1 MTTNTTQKAAGAIN
15 SNGQH
20 TDTNG
25 VNFLTD
31 RAMNQGHD
39 GIMAPTAPTPPYND
53 IGNDPNLA
61 TPDNSRNC
69 EPTTNAANAEQT
81 SPLEPPQLP
90 LTFTVITGITPDRL
104 TKIIGL
110 DSNGDMRK
118 VTSAML
124 SHGQAQRVVVA
135 DLHGLK
141 SHLDTLTSAQAVT
154 WGITKNDTVAVC
166 TRGDTEAQQTGAIA
180 RTRDN
185 FTFRPAPGLMML
197 DHDGLPEGELSPLQF
212 RERLIAAAPV
222 LADAPM
228 LWRPS
233 ASAGCVA
240 PDGRILS
247 DLTRHRLYIPVVD
260 ATLIPEAGKALEA
273 LLWAMPGAGWCDIGT
288 AGQRLTRC
296 LVDVS
301 VWQPERLDFAG
312 PPLLVNDV
320 TRAGVDGVIYGDAK
334 AQFNLRNMIDSATPS
349 IQKQAQA
356 GLKAA
361 RAAVAEKCDT
371 ARRLWVA
378 DKAPALAQRRGIKLA
393 QATNVLERAAVHQVL
408 MGDFELTCSDGQVV
422 NVAQLLDNPNR
433 WHNTRFA
440 DPLDPDTDLRVAVAR
455 LLNGTRPDLFSH
467 RHGGMR
473 YELRRQSA
481 RVQIGRGMRMDS
493 TDAVLQVL
501 RDRSELF
508 DFGTNAIAFVADGK
522 ATPVSR
528 DWLVD
533 HAGRVAE
540 FYSVKTN
547 RDDDGNVTSTREIS
561 EDAPTAIA
569 NAILA
574 KHGSR
579 NFRKLTAVTTAPTL
593 RPDGS
598 VFDEPGHDLAT
609 GLMYVTTES
618 YPLQIP
624 TAPNADQALDALAK
638 LWHPIRLFPFAD
650 EVAIGVTL
658 AAMLAA
664 CLRPALPTC
673 PAFGFDAPSAGT
685 GKTLLAKCIGALA
698 TGGDV
703 AVLPP
708 TNEEDEC
715 RKRLFAALRG
725 GSKVL
730 LWDNVRD
737 PLGNSV
743 IDSFL
748 TSSLFADRVLGVS
761 ENVELPNRCLFL
773 VSGNNLV
780 LTGDTHRRILLARLD
795 AQIESPFKRE
805 FAFDPLAE
813 VCTNRQSLV
822 VAAMTIV
829 RAYITAGR
837 PKVAK
842 GRIASFELWD
852 DLVRQPLCW
861 LRERMMESDRDLTD
875 LPVFVDPAESI
886 ERAASVNP
894 ETAKLAALL
903 NAWIDAF
910 GTAPTSPA
918 QAITKATE
926 VYGAQSVLFDALDDI
941 AGQNS
946 KLNVRTLGRW
956 LERHAGQ
963 LCTGLRLVLAN
974 KTNGLKRWTVERTV
988 ERAAMDKISTSVAR
1002 VAPSCEIQAV
1012 DDTAGA
1018 SLLDDVERSGMRD
1031 RPDEQSCMNVI

>member
-1 MTTNTTQKAAGAIN
+1 MT
-15 SNGQH
+15 
-20 TDTNG
+20 D
-25 VNFLTD
+25 
-31 RAMNQGHD
+31 
-39 GIMAPTAPTPPYND
+39 PTEN
-53 IGNDPNLA
+53 IA
-61 TPDNSRNC
+61 TLDNSRNC
-69 EPTTNAANAEQT
+69 ATPNAGDAAQTT
-81 SPLEPPQLP
+81 PPEPPKLP
-90 LTFTVITGITPDRL
+90 LAFTVITGAQPARL

-110 DSNGDMRK
+110 NANGGGMRK
-118 VTSAML
+118 ETSAML
-124 SHGQAQRVVVA
+124 SKGQAQRVVVA
-135 DLHGLK
+135 DLNGLK
-141 SHLDTLTSAQAVT
+141 SHLDALTSAQAVT
-154 WGITKNDTVAVC
+154 WGVTKDDAVAVC
-166 TRGDTEAQQTGAIA
+166 TQADTEAQEAGAIA

-185 FTFRPAPGLMML
+185 FKFRAAPGVMML

-212 RERLIAAAPV
+212 RDRLIAAAPA
-222 LADAPM
+222 LANAPM

-233 ASAGCVA
+233 ASAGCVS
-240 PDGRILS
+240 PDGGILS
-247 DLTRHRLYIPVVD
+247 DLSRHRLYIPVAD

-273 LLWAMPGAGWCDIGT
+273 LLWATPGAGWCDIGV
-288 AGQRLTRC
+288 AGQRLPRC

-312 PPLLVNDV
+312 PSVLVDGV
-320 TRAGVDGVIYGDAK
+320 TRAGVDGVIYGDAT
-334 AQFNLRNMIDSATPS
+334 AQFNLRLLIDSATPS
-349 IQKQAQA
+349 IKKQAQA

-361 RAAVAEKCDT
+361 RAAVVEKCDT
-371 ARRLWVA
+371 ARRHWVA
-378 DKAPALAQRRGIKLA
+378 DKAPALAQSRGIKLA
-393 QATNVLERAAVHQVL
+393 QATNVLERAAKHQVL
-408 MGDFELTCSDGQVV
+408 MGDFELTCADGQVV
-422 NVAQLLDNPNR
+422 NVAQLLDNPHR
-433 WHNTRFA
+433 WHNARFA
-440 DPLDPDTDLRVAVAR
+440 DPLDPDADKRVAVAR

-481 RVQIGRGMRMDS
+481 RVQLGRGMRVDS

-540 FYSVKTN
+540 FYSVKTE
-547 RDDDGNVTSTREIS
+547 RDDDGNVTSTREIP
-561 EDAPTAIA
+561 EDAPTYIA
-569 NAILA
+569 NAIIA

-598 VFDEPGHDLAT
+598 VLDEPGHDPAT
-609 GLMYVTTES
+609 GLMYVTTEA
-618 YPLQIP
+618 YPLAVPSAP
-624 TAPNADQALDALAK
+624 TVEQALDALAK

-650 EVAIGVTL
+650 EVAVGVTL

-673 PAFGFDAPSAGT
+673 PATGLDAPAAGT

-708 TNEEDEC
+708 TNDEDEC

-730 LWDNVRD
+730 LWDNVRE

-761 ENVELPNRCLFL
+761 ENVELPNRALFL

-795 AQIESPFKRE
+795 AQIETPFKRE
-805 FAFDPLAE
+805 FEFDPLTE
-813 VCTNRQSLV
+813 VCNNRQALV
-822 VAAMTIV
+822 VAALTIV

-837 PKVAK
+837 PKVAT

-861 LRERMMESDRDLTD
+861 LRERVMESERHLTD
-875 LPVFVDPAESI
+875 LPLFVDPADSI
-886 ERAASVNP
+886 DRAASENP
-894 ETAKLAALL
+894 ETSKLAALL
-903 NAWIDAF
+903 NAWIATF
-910 GTAPTSPA
+910 GTTPTSPA
-918 QAITKATE
+918 QAITKAAETF
-926 VYGAQSVLFDALDDI
+926 GACSVLFDALDEI

-946 KLNVRTLGRW
+946 KLNVRILGRW

-974 KTNGLKRWTVERTV
+974 KTNGLKRWTVVRSV
-988 ERAAMDKISTSVAR
+988 ERAATEKAISIVAT
-1002 VAPSCEIQAV
+1002 VAPSCEIQDV
-1012 DDTAGA
+1012 DTTAAA
-1018 SLLDDVERSGMRD
+1018 SQLDDVE
-1031 RPDEQSCMNVI
+1031 IF

>member
-1 MTTNTTQKAAGAIN
+1 MN
-15 SNGQH
+15 
-20 TDTNG
+20 DTNE
-25 VNFLTD
+25 V
-31 RAMNQGHD
+31 AQ
-39 GIMAPTAPTPPYND
+39 
-53 IGNDPNLA
+53 NDPPDVAPNLT

-69 EPTTNAANAEQT
+69 E
-81 SPLEPPQLP
+81 EPSTLP
-90 LTFTVITGITPDRL
+90 LAFTVITSTQPTRL
-104 TKIIGL
+104 TKVIGVNA
-110 DSNGDMRK
+110 SGGMRK
-118 VTSAML
+118 ETSAML
-124 SHGQAQRVVVA
+124 SRGQAQRVVVA
-135 DLHGLK
+135 DLRGLQ

-154 WGITKNDTVAVC
+154 WGVTKDGAVGVC
-166 TRGDTEAQQTGAIA
+166 TQGDTQAQQTGAIA
-180 RTRDN
+180 RTREN
-185 FTFRPAPGLMML
+185 FKFLTAPGVMML
-197 DHDGLPEGELSPLQF
+197 DHDGLPDGELSAQQF
-212 RERLIAAAPV
+212 RDRLIAAAPA
-222 LADAPM
+222 LAHAPM

-233 ASAGCVA
+233 ASAGCVS
-240 PDGRILS
+240 PDGSTLS
-247 DLTRHRLYIPVVD
+247 GLTRHRLYIPVEN
-260 ATLIPEAGKALEA
+260 ALLIPEAGKALEA
-273 LLWAMPGAGWCDIGT
+273 LLWATPGGGWCDVGV
-288 AGQRLTRC
+288 AGQRLPRC

-312 PPLLVNDV
+312 PSVLVDGV
-320 TRAGVDGVIYGDAK
+320 TRAGVDGVIYGDAT
-334 AQFNLRNMIDSATPS
+334 AQFDLHLLIDSATPA
-349 IQKQAQA
+349 IKKQAQA

-361 RAAVAEKCDT
+361 RAAVAEKCET

-393 QATNVLERAAVHQVL
+393 QATNVLERAAAHQVL
-408 MGDFELTCSDGQVV
+408 MGDFELTCTDGQVV
-422 NVAQLLDNPNR
+422 HVAQLLDNPHR
-433 WHNTRFA
+433 WHTARFA
-440 DPLDPDTDLRVAVAR
+440 DPLDPDNDKRVAVAR

-481 RVQIGRGMRMDS
+481 RVQLGRGMRVDS
-493 TDAVLQVL
+493 TDAVLHVL
-501 RDRSELF
+501 RERSELF
-508 DFGTNAIAFVADGK
+508 DFGTNAIAYVADGK

-540 FYSVKTN
+540 FYSVKTE
-547 RDDDGNVTSTREIS
+547 RDDEGNVTSTREIA
-561 EDAPTAIA
+561 EDAPTYIA
-569 NAILA
+569 NAIIA

-598 VFDEPGHDLAT
+598 VLDEPGHDPAT
-609 GLMYVTTES
+609 GLMYVTTEA
-618 YPLQIP
+618 YPLAVPSAP
-624 TAPNADQALDALAK
+624 TADQALDALAK
-638 LWHPIRLFPFAD
+638 LWHPVRLFPFAD
-650 EVAIGVTL
+650 DVARGVTL

-673 PAFGFDAPSAGT
+673 PATGFDAPAAGT

-730 LWDNVRD
+730 LWDNVRE

-761 ENVELPNRCLFL
+761 ENVELPNRSLFL

-795 AQIESPFKRE
+795 AQIETPFKRE
-805 FAFDPLAE
+805 FEFDPLTE
-813 VCTNRQSLV
+813 VCNNRQALV
-822 VAAMTIV
+822 VAALTIV
-829 RAYITAGR
+829 RAYIAAGR
-837 PKVAK
+837 PKAAK

-861 LRERMMESDRDLTD
+861 LKERLAESNRDLAE
-875 LPVFVDPAESI
+875 LPMFVDPAESI
-886 ERAASVNP
+886 DRAASENP
-894 ETAKLAALL
+894 ETSKLAALL
-903 NAWIDAF
+903 NAWITTF
-910 GTAPTSPA
+910 GTTPTSPA
-918 QAITKATE
+918 QAITKAAE
-926 VYGAQSVLFDALDDI
+926 HFGAQSILFDALDEI
-941 AGQNS
+941 AGQNG
-946 KLNVRTLGRW
+946 KLNVRILGRW

-974 KTNGLKRWTVERTV
+974 KTNGLKRWTVVRTV
-988 ERAAMDKISTSVAR
+988 ERAATDKASLTVAR
-1002 VAPSCEIQAV
+1002 VAPSCEIQDV
-1012 DDTAGA
+1012 DERASVGMDADADGNAGIGVGL
-1018 SLLDDVERSGMRD
+1018 SQLDDVE
-1031 RPDEQSCMNVI
+1031 IF

>member
-1 MTTNTTQKAAGAIN
+1 M
-15 SNGQH
+15 
-20 TDTNG
+20 
-25 VNFLTD
+25 
-31 RAMNQGHD
+31 
-39 GIMAPTAPTPPYND
+39 
-53 IGNDPNLA
+53 
-61 TPDNSRNC
+61 
-69 EPTTNAANAEQT
+69 PTTPA
-81 SPLEPPQLP
+81 EPPKLP
-90 LTFTVITGITPDRL
+90 LAFTVLTGIQPARL

-110 DSNGDMRK
+110 NATGGMRK
-118 VTSAML
+118 ETSAML
-124 SHGQAQRVVVA
+124 SRGQAQRVVVS
-135 DLHGLK
+135 DLYGLK
-141 SHLDTLTSAQAVT
+141 HHLDALTSAQAVT
-154 WGITKNDTVAVC
+154 WGVTKDDAVVVC
-166 TRGDTEAQQTGAIA
+166 TQGDTEAQQAGAIA

-185 FTFRPAPGLMML
+185 FKFQTAPGVMML
-197 DHDGLPEGELSPLQF
+197 DHDGLPDGELSPLQF
-212 RERLIAAAPV
+212 RDRLIAAAPA

-233 ASAGCVA
+233 ASAGCVD
-240 PDGRILS
+240 PHGGILS
-247 DLTRHRLYIPVVD
+247 GLTRHRLYIPVVD
-260 ATLIPEAGKALEA
+260 ASLIPEAGKALEA
-273 LLWAMPGAGWCDIGT
+273 LLWATPGAGWCDVGV
-288 AGQRLTRC
+288 AGQRLPRC

-312 PPLLVNDV
+312 PSILVDGV
-320 TRAGVDGVIYGDAK
+320 TRAGVEGVIFGDAK
-334 AQFNLRNMIDSATPS
+334 AQFNLRLLIDSATPS
-349 IQKQAQA
+349 IKKQAQA

-361 RAAVAEKCDT
+361 RAAVAEKCDA
-371 ARRLWVA
+371 ARRNWVA

-393 QATNVLERAAVHQVL
+393 QATNVLERATVNQVL
-408 MGDFELTCSDGQVV
+408 MGDFELTCDDGQVV
-422 NVAQLLDNPNR
+422 NVAQLLDNPHR

-440 DPLDPDTDLRVAVAR
+440 DPLDPDTDRRVAVAR

-481 RVQIGRGMRMDS
+481 RVQLGRGMRVDA
-493 TDAVLQVL
+493 TDALLHVL

-540 FYSVKTN
+540 FYSVKTE
-547 RDDDGNVTSTREIS
+547 RDDDGNVTSTREVP
-561 EDAPTAIA
+561 EDAPTYIA
-569 NAILA
+569 NAIIA
-574 KHGSR
+574 KHGGR

-598 VFDEPGHDLAT
+598 ALDEPGHDPAT
-609 GLMYVTTES
+609 GLMYVTAEA
-618 YPLQIP
+618 YPLAVPSAP
-624 TAPNADQALDALAK
+624 TADQALDALAK
-638 LWHPIRLFPFAD
+638 LWHPVRLFPFAD
-650 EVAIGVTL
+650 DVAVGVTL

-673 PAFGFDAPSAGT
+673 PATGFDAPAAGT

-730 LWDNVRD
+730 LWDNVRE

-761 ENVELPNRCLFL
+761 ENVELPNRALFL

-795 AQIESPFKRE
+795 AQIETPFKRE
-805 FAFDPLAE
+805 FDFDPLTE
-813 VCTNRQSLV
+813 VCNNRQALV
-822 VAAMTIV
+822 VAALTIV
-829 RAYITAGR
+829 RAYIAAGR

-861 LRERMMESDRDLTD
+861 LRERMLASGRDLTA
-875 LPVFVDPAESI
+875 LPTFVDPADSI
-886 ERAASVNP
+886 DRAASENP
-894 ETAKLAALL
+894 ETSKLAALL
-903 NAWIDAF
+903 NAWTTTF
-910 GTAPTSPA
+910 GTTPTSPA
-918 QAITKATE
+918 QAISKAMEQFGT
-926 VYGAQSVLFDALDDI
+926 QSVLFDALDEI
-941 AGQNS
+941 AGQNG
-946 KLNVRTLGRW
+946 KLNVRILGRW
-956 LERHAGQ
+956 LERHSGQ
-963 LCTGLRLVLAN
+963 LCTGLRLVLGN
-974 KTNGLKRWTVERTV
+974 KTNGLKRWTVVRTL
-988 ERAAMDKISTSVAR
+988 ERAATDKAIPAVAR
-1002 VAPSCEIQAV
+1002 VAPSCEIQV
-1012 DDTAGA
+1012 VEDTANA
-1018 SLLDDVERSGMRD
+1018 SRLDDVE
-1031 RPDEQSCMNVI
+1031 IF

>member
-1 MTTNTTQKAAGAIN
+1 MTTK
-15 SNGQH
+15 
-20 TDTNG
+20 
-25 VNFLTD
+25 
-31 RAMNQGHD
+31 
-39 GIMAPTAPTPPYND
+39 
-53 IGNDPNLA
+53 NLA
-61 TPDNSRNC
+61 TPDNSRNGA
-69 EPTTNAANAEQT
+69 EPNEAHAAQTT
-81 SPLEPPQLP
+81 PLEPTKLP
-90 LTFTVITGITPDRL
+90 LAFTVITGIQPVRL

-110 DSNGDMRK
+110 NAKGGIRK
-118 VTSAML
+118 ETSAML
-124 SHGQAQRVVVA
+124 SRGQAQRVVVA
-135 DLHGLK
+135 DLNGLK
-141 SHLDTLTSAQAVT
+141 SHLDTLISAQAVT
-154 WGITKNDTVAVC
+154 WGVTKEDTAAVC
-166 TRGDTEAQQTGAIA
+166 TQTDTEAQEVGAIA
-180 RTRDN
+180 RTREN
-185 FTFRPAPGLMML
+185 FKFRAAPGVMML
-197 DHDGLPEGELSPLQF
+197 DHDGLPDGELSPLQF
-212 RERLIAAAPV
+212 RDRLISAAPA

-233 ASAGCVA
+233 ASAGRVS
-240 PDGRILS
+240 PDGGILS
-247 DLTRHRLYIPVVD
+247 GLTRHRLYIPVAD

-273 LLWAMPGAGWCDIGT
+273 LLWATPGAGWCEIGI
-288 AGQRLTRC
+288 AGQRLPRC

-312 PPLLVNDV
+312 PSVLVDGV
-320 TRAGVDGVIYGDAK
+320 TRAGVEGVIYGDAT
-334 AQFNLRNMIDSATPS
+334 AQFNLRLLIDCATPS
-349 IQKQAQA
+349 IKKQAQA

-361 RAAVAEKCDT
+361 RAAVSEKCDT
-371 ARRLWVA
+371 ARRNWVA
-378 DKAPALAQRRGIKLA
+378 EKAPALAQSRGIKLA
-393 QATNVLERAAVHQVL
+393 QATNVLERAVVHQVL
-408 MGDFELTCSDGQVV
+408 MGDFELICADGRVV
-422 NVAQLLDNPNR
+422 NVAQLLDNPHR
-433 WHNTRFA
+433 WHNSRFA

-467 RHGGMR
+467 RHGGIR

-481 RVQIGRGMRMDS
+481 RVQLGRGMRVDS
-493 TDAVLQVL
+493 TDALLQVL

-508 DFGTNAIAFVADGK
+508 DFGSNAIAFVADGK

-540 FYSVKTN
+540 FYSLKTE
-547 RDDDGNVTSTREIS
+547 RDEEGNVTSTREIA
-561 EDAPTAIA
+561 EDAPTYIA
-569 NAILA
+569 NAIIA

-598 VFDEPGHDLAT
+598 VLDEPGHDPAT
-609 GLMYVTTES
+609 GLMYVTTEA
-618 YPLQIP
+618 YPLSVPSAP
-624 TAPNADQALDALAK
+624 TVEQAVDALEK

-650 EVAIGVTL
+650 DVAMGVTL
-658 AAMLAA
+658 AAMLSA
-664 CLRPALPTC
+664 CLRPALLTC
-673 PAFGFDAPSAGT
+673 PAFGFDAPAAGT

-748 TSSLFADRVLGVS
+748 TSALFADRVLGFS
-761 ENVELPNRCLFL
+761 ENVELPNRSLFL

-795 AQIESPFKRE
+795 AQIETPFKRE
-805 FAFDPLAE
+805 FGFDPLAE
-813 VCTNRQSLV
+813 VCNNRQALV
-822 VAAMTIV
+822 VAALTIV
-829 RAYITAGR
+829 RAYIAAGR

-861 LRERMMESDRDLTD
+861 LRERLLESGRDLSD
-875 LPVFVDPAESI
+875 LPLFVDPAESI
-886 ERAASVNP
+886 DRAASENP
-894 ETAKLAALL
+894 ETSKLAALL
-903 NAWIDAF
+903 NAWIAAF
-910 GTAPTSPA
+910 GTTPTSPA

-926 VYGAQSVLFDALDDI
+926 HFGAQSVLFDALDEI
-941 AGQNS
+941 AGQNR
-946 KLNVRTLGRW
+946 KLNVRILGRW

-963 LCTGLRLVLAN
+963 LCTGLRLLLAN
-974 KTNGLKRWTVERTV
+974 KTNGLKRWTVVRTV
-988 ERAAMDKISTSVAR
+988 ERAATDRASSLVAR
-1002 VAPSCEIQAV
+1002 VAASCEIQDV
-1012 DDTAGA
+1012 DGSAGA
-1018 SLLDDVERSGMRD
+1018 SLLEDVE
-1031 RPDEQSCMNVI
+1031 IF

>member
-1 MTTNTTQKAAGAIN
+1 MK
-15 SNGQH
+15 S
-20 TDTNG
+20 
-25 VNFLTD
+25 
-31 RAMNQGHD
+31 
-39 GIMAPTAPTPPYND
+39 P
-53 IGNDPNLA
+53 PNLA
-61 TPDNSRNC
+61 TSDNSRNC
-69 EPTTNAANAEQT
+69 EEPNEVEAEQ
-81 SPLEPPQLP
+81 SVPPPPPKLP
-90 LTFTVITGITPDRL
+90 LVFTVITGIKPARL

-110 DSNGDMRK
+110 NTHGGMRK
-118 VTSAML
+118 ETSAML
-124 SHGQAQRVVVA
+124 SRGQAQRVLVA
-135 DLHGLK
+135 DLGGLK
-141 SHLDTLTSAQAVT
+141 SHLDTLTSAQAIT
-154 WGITKNDTVAVC
+154 WGVTKDETVAVC
-166 TRGDTEAQQTGAIA
+166 TQGDTEAQQAGAIA
-180 RTRDN
+180 RTREN
-185 FTFRPAPGLMML
+185 VKFRAAPGVMML
-197 DHDGLPEGELSPLQF
+197 DHDGLPDGELSPVQF
-212 RERLIAAAPV
+212 RDRLIAAAPA

-233 ASAGCVA
+233 ASAGCVS
-240 PDGRILS
+240 PDGSILS
-247 DLTRHRLYIPVVD
+247 GLTRHRLYIPVVD

-273 LLWAMPGAGWCDIGT
+273 LLWATPGAGWCDIGV
-288 AGQRLTRC
+288 AGQRLPRC

-312 PPLLVNDV
+312 PSVLVDGV
-320 TRAGVDGVIYGDAK
+320 TRAGVEGVIYGDAT
-334 AQFNLRNMIDSATPS
+334 AQFSLRLLIDSATPS
-349 IQKQAQA
+349 IKKQAQA
-356 GLKAA
+356 GLKAE

-371 ARRLWVA
+371 ARRNWVT
-378 DKAPALAQRRGIKLA
+378 DKAPVLAQRRGIKLA
-393 QATNVLERAAVHQVL
+393 QATNVLERAAVHHVL
-408 MGDFELTCSDGQVV
+408 MGDFELTCADGQVV
-422 NVAQLLDNPNR
+422 SVAQLLDNPHR

-440 DPLDPDTDLRVAVAR
+440 DPLDPDADKRVAVAR

-481 RVQIGRGMRMDS
+481 RVQLGKGMRVDS

-540 FYSVKTN
+540 FYSVRTE
-547 RDDDGNVTSTREIS
+547 RDEDGNVTSTREIP
-561 EDAPTAIA
+561 EDAPTYIA
-569 NAILA
+569 NAIIA

-598 VFDEPGHDLAT
+598 ALDEPGHDAAT
-609 GLMYVTTES
+609 GLMYVTTEA
-618 YPLQIP
+618 YPLAVPSAP
-624 TAPNADQALDALAK
+624 TVEQALDALAK

-650 EVAIGVTL
+650 EVAVGVTL

-673 PAFGFDAPSAGT
+673 PATGFDAPAAGT

-730 LWDNVRD
+730 LWDNVRE

-761 ENVELPNRCLFL
+761 ENVELPNRSLFL

-795 AQIESPFKRE
+795 AQIETPFKRE
-805 FAFDPLAE
+805 FEFDPLTE
-813 VCTNRQSLV
+813 VCNNRQALV
-822 VAAMTIV
+822 VAALTIV
-829 RAYITAGR
+829 RAYIAAGR
-837 PKVAK
+837 PKVAT

-861 LRERMMESDRDLTD
+861 LRERMMESGRDRKD
-875 LPVFVDPAESI
+875 LPMLVDPADSI
-886 ERAASVNP
+886 ERAASENP
-894 ETAKLAALL
+894 ETSKLAALL
-903 NAWIDAF
+903 NAWIATF
-910 GTAPTSPA
+910 GTTPTPPA
-918 QAITKATE
+918 QAITKATS
-926 VYGAQSVLFDALDDI
+926 VFGAQSALLDALDEI
-941 AGQNS
+941 AGQNG
-946 KLNVRTLGRW
+946 KLNVRILGRW

-963 LCTGLRLVLAN
+963 RCNGLRLVLAN
-974 KTNGLKRWTVERTV
+974 KTNGLKRWTVVRTV
-988 ERAAMDKISTSVAR
+988 ERAATDKAAPIVAR
-1002 VAPSCEIQAV
+1002 VAPSCEIQDAYNT
-1012 DDTAGA
+1012 TAA
-1018 SLLDDVERSGMRD
+1018 SQLDDVE
-1031 RPDEQSCMNVI
+1031 IF

>member
-1 MTTNTTQKAAGAIN
+1 MN
-15 SNGQH
+15 
-20 TDTNG
+20 DTNE
-25 VNFLTD
+25 VAQND
-31 RAMNQGHD
+31 
-39 GIMAPTAPTPPYND
+39 PPD
-53 IGNDPNLA
+53 VAPNLA

-69 EPTTNAANAEQT
+69 AEPST
-81 SPLEPPQLP
+81 LP
-90 LTFTVITGITPDRL
+90 LAFTVITSTQPTRL
-104 TKIIGL
+104 TKIIGINA
-110 DSNGDMRK
+110 SGGMRK
-118 VTSAML
+118 ETSAML
-124 SHGQAQRVVVA
+124 SRGQAQRVVVS
-135 DLHGLK
+135 DLHSLQ
-141 SHLDTLTSAQAVT
+141 SYLDTLTSAQAVT
-154 WGITKNDTVAVC
+154 WGVTKDDTVGIC
-166 TRGDTEAQQTGAIA
+166 TQGDAEAQQAGAIA
-180 RTRDN
+180 RTREN
-185 FTFRPAPGLMML
+185 FRFRAAPGVMML
-197 DHDGLPEGELSPLQF
+197 DHDGLPDGELSSLQF
-212 RERLIAAAPV
+212 RDRLIAAAPA

-233 ASAGCVA
+233 ASAGCVS
-240 PDGRILS
+240 PDGSILS
-247 DLTRHRLYIPVVD
+247 GLARHRLYIPVVD

-273 LLWAMPGAGWCDIGT
+273 LLWATPGAGWCDIGV
-288 AGQRLTRC
+288 AGQRLPRC
-296 LVDVS
+296 LIDVS

-312 PPLLVNDV
+312 PSVLVDGV
-320 TRAGVDGVIYGDAK
+320 TRAGVDGVIYGDATV
-334 AQFNLRNMIDSATPS
+334 QFDLHLLIDSATPS
-349 IQKQAQA
+349 IKKQAHA

-361 RAAVAEKCDT
+361 RAAVAERCET

-408 MGDFELTCSDGQVV
+408 MGDFELTCADGQIV
-422 NVAQLLDNPNR
+422 NVAQLLDNPHR

-440 DPLDPDTDLRVAVAR
+440 DPLDPDVDKRVAVAR

-481 RVQIGRGMRMDS
+481 RVQLGRGMRVDS

-540 FYSVKTN
+540 FYSVKTE
-547 RDDDGNVTSTREIS
+547 RDNDGNVTSTREIP
-561 EDAPTAIA
+561 EDAPAYIA
-569 NAILA
+569 NAIIA

-579 NFRKLTAVTTAPTL
+579 NFRKLTAVTTASTL

-598 VFDEPGHDLAT
+598 ALDEPGHDPAT
-609 GLMYVTTES
+609 GLMYVTTEA
-618 YPLQIP
+618 YPLAVPLGP
-624 TAPNADQALDALAK
+624 TADQALDALAT
-638 LWHPIRLFPFAD
+638 LWHPVRLFPFAD
-650 EVAIGVTL
+650 EVAVGVTL

-673 PAFGFDAPSAGT
+673 PATGFDAPAAGT

-730 LWDNVRD
+730 LWDNVRE

-743 IDSFL
+743 IDSF
-748 TSSLFADRVLGVS
+748 LFADRVLGVS
-761 ENVELPNRCLFL
+761 ENVELPNRALFL

-795 AQIESPFKRE
+795 VQIETPFKRE
-805 FAFDPLAE
+805 FEFDPLTE
-813 VCTNRQSLV
+813 VCNNRQALV
-822 VAAMTIV
+822 VAALTIV
-829 RAYITAGR
+829 RAYIAAGR
-837 PKVAK
+837 PKAAK

-861 LRERMMESDRDLTD
+861 LRERLAESNRDLTK
-875 LPVFVDPAESI
+875 LPMFVDPAESI
-886 ERAASVNP
+886 DRAASENP
-894 ETAKLAALL
+894 ETSKLAALL
-903 NAWIDAF
+903 NAWIATF
-910 GTAPTSPA
+910 GTTPTSPA
-918 QAITKATE
+918 QAITKAAE
-926 VYGAQSVLFDALDDI
+926 HFGAQSILFDALDEI
-941 AGQNS
+941 AG
-946 KLNVRTLGRW
+946 
-956 LERHAGQ
+956 
-963 LCTGLRLVLAN
+963 
-974 KTNGLKRWTVERTV
+974 
-988 ERAAMDKISTSVAR
+988 
-1002 VAPSCEIQAV
+1002 
-1012 DDTAGA
+1012 
-1018 SLLDDVERSGMRD
+1018 
-1031 RPDEQSCMNVI
+1031 

>member
-1 MTTNTTQKAAGAIN
+1 MNDLTNPFQI
-15 SNGQH
+15 
-20 TDTNG
+20 DT
-25 VNFLTD
+25 
-31 RAMNQGHD
+31 
-39 GIMAPTAPTPPYND
+39 
-53 IGNDPNLA
+53 PNLA
-61 TPDNSRNC
+61 TPDNSHNC
-69 EPTTNAANAEQT
+69 EESNAGESQPTMPPEAPKP
-81 SPLEPPQLP
+81 PLA
-90 LTFTVITGITPDRL
+90 FTVITGIQPARL

-110 DSNGDMRK
+110 NAKGGMRK
-118 VTSAML
+118 ETSAML
-124 SHGQAQRVVVA
+124 SRGQAQRVVVA

-141 SHLDTLTSAQAVT
+141 SHLETLTSAQAVT
-154 WGITKNDTVAVC
+154 WGMTKDDTVAVC
-166 TRGDTEAQQTGAIA
+166 TQADTEAQQAGGIA
-180 RTRDN
+180 RTREN
-185 FTFRPAPGLMML
+185 FKFRAEPGIMML
-197 DHDGLPEGELSPLQF
+197 DHDGVPEGALLPLQF
-212 RERLIAAAPV
+212 RDRLIAAAPA

-240 PDGRILS
+240 PDGEILS
-247 DLTRHRLYIPVVD
+247 GLTRHRLYIPVVD

-273 LLWAMPGAGWCDIGT
+273 LLWATPGAGWCDIGV
-288 AGQRLTRC
+288 AGQRLPRC

-312 PPLLVNDV
+312 PSVLTDGV
-320 TRAGVDGVIYGDAK
+320 TRAGVEGVIYGDAT
-334 AQFNLRNMIDSATPS
+334 AQFNLRILVDSATPL
-349 IQKQAQA
+349 IKKQAQA

-361 RAAVAEKCDT
+361 RAAVAEKCDA
-371 ARRLWVA
+371 ARRNWVA

-408 MGDFELTCSDGQVV
+408 MGDFELTCADGQVV
-422 NVAQLLDNPNR
+422 HVAQLLDNPHR

-440 DPLDPDTDLRVAVAR
+440 DPLDPDSDRRVAVAR

-481 RVQIGRGMRMDS
+481 RVQLGRGMRVDS
-493 TDAVLQVL
+493 TDAVLHVL

-540 FYSVKTN
+540 FYSVKTE
-547 RDDDGNVTSTREIS
+547 RDDDGNITSTREIP
-561 EDAPTAIA
+561 EDAHAI
-569 NAILA
+569 IA

-598 VFDEPGHDLAT
+598 VFVEPGHDAVT
-609 GLMYVTTES
+609 GLMYVTTEA
-618 YPLQIP
+618 YPLAVPSAP
-624 TAPNADQALDALAK
+624 TVDQALDALAK

-673 PAFGFDAPSAGT
+673 PATGFDAPAAGT

-730 LWDNVRD
+730 LWDNVRE

-761 ENVELPNRCLFL
+761 ENVELPNRSLFL

-795 AQIESPFKRE
+795 AKIETPFKRE
-805 FAFDPLAE
+805 FEFDPLTE
-813 VCTNRQSLV
+813 VCKNRQALV
-822 VAAMTIV
+822 VAALTIV

-837 PKVAK
+837 PKVAA

-861 LRERMMESDRDLTD
+861 LRQRMMESGWDLTD
-875 LPVFVDPAESI
+875 LPSFVDPADSI
-886 ERAASVNP
+886 DRAASENP
-894 ETAKLAALL
+894 ETSKLAALL
-903 NAWIDAF
+903 NAWIATF
-910 GTAPTSPA
+910 GTTPTSPA

-926 VYGAQSVLFDALDDI
+926 QFGVQSVLFDALDEI
-941 AGQNS
+941 AGQNG
-946 KLNVRTLGRW
+946 KLNVRILGRW

-974 KTNGLKRWTVERTV
+974 KTNGLKRWTVVRTV
-988 ERAAMDKISTSVAR
+988 ERAATEMTSPIVVR
-1002 VAPSCEIQAV
+1002 VAPSCEIQDA
-1012 DDTAGA
+1012 DDVIAA
-1018 SLLDDVERSGMRD
+1018 SQLDDVE
-1031 RPDEQSCMNVI
+1031 IF

>member
-1 MTTNTTQKAAGAIN
+1 MKNTPVVAS
-15 SNGQH
+15 SNGRAI
-20 TDTNG
+20 DTE
-25 VNFLTD
+25 
-31 RAMNQGHD
+31 
-39 GIMAPTAPTPPYND
+39 
-53 IGNDPNLA
+53 NLA
-61 TPDNSRNC
+61 TPGNSHNC
-69 EPTTNAANAEQT
+69 EAPNEADVEQIK
-81 SPLEPPQLP
+81 PPEAPKLP
-90 LTFTVITGITPDRL
+90 LAFTVITSSNPVRL
-104 TKIIGL
+104 TKIISL
-110 DSNGDMRK
+110 DANGAMRK
-118 VTSAML
+118 ETSAML
-124 SHGQAQRVVVA
+124 SRGQAQRVVVA
-135 DLHGLK
+135 DLNGLK
-141 SHLDTLTSAQAVT
+141 GHLDTLTSAQAVT
-154 WGITKNDTVAVC
+154 WGVTKHDTMAIC
-166 TRGDTEAQQTGAIA
+166 TQDDVQAQQAGAIA
-180 RTRDN
+180 RTREN
-185 FTFRPAPGLMML
+185 FKFRPAPGVMML
-197 DHDGLPEGELSPLQF
+197 DHDGLPDGELSPLQF
-212 RERLIAAAPV
+212 RDRLIAAAPT

-240 PDGRILS
+240 PDGTILS
-247 DLTRHRLYIPVVD
+247 GLTRHRLYIPCAD

-273 LLWAMPGAGWCDIGT
+273 LLWATPGAGWCDIGT
-288 AGQRLTRC
+288 AGQRLPRC

-312 PPLLVNDV
+312 PSVLVDGV
-320 TRAGVDGVIYGDAK
+320 TRAGVDCVIYGDAT
-334 AQFNLRNMIDSATPS
+334 AQFNLRLLINSATPS
-349 IQKQAQA
+349 IKKQAQT

-361 RAAVAEKCDT
+361 RAAVSEKCET
-371 ARRLWVA
+371 ARRHWIA
-378 DKAPALAQRRGIKLA
+378 DKAPALAQTGGIKLA

-408 MGDFELTCSDGQVV
+408 MGDFELKCADGQVV
-422 NVAQLLDNPNR
+422 KVEQLLDNPHR

-440 DPLDPDTDLRVAVAR
+440 DPLDPDADKRVAVAR

-481 RVQIGRGMRMDS
+481 RVQLGRGMRVDA
-493 TDAVLQVL
+493 TDAMLQVL

-508 DFGTNAIAFVADGK
+508 DFGTNAIVFVADGK
-522 ATPVSR
+522 STPVSR

-540 FYSVKTN
+540 FYSVKTE
-547 RDDDGNVTSTREIS
+547 RDDDGNVTSTREIP
-561 EDAPTAIA
+561 EDAPTYIA
-569 NAILA
+569 NAIIA

-579 NFRKLTAVTTAPTL
+579 NFLKLTAVTTAPTL

-598 VFDEPGHDLAT
+598 VFDRPGHDLAT
-609 GLMYVTTES
+609 GLMYVTTEA
-618 YPLQIP
+618 YPLTVPSTP
-624 TAPNADQALDALAK
+624 TVEQALDALAK

-650 EVAIGVTL
+650 EVAVGVTL
-658 AAMLAA
+658 ATMLAA

-673 PAFGFDAPSAGT
+673 PATGFDAPAAGT

-698 TGGDV
+698 TGSDV

-708 TNEEDEC
+708 TNEEEEC

-730 LWDNVRD
+730 LWDNVRE

-761 ENVELPNRCLFL
+761 ENVELPNRSLFL
-773 VSGNNLV
+773 VTGNNLV
-780 LTGDTHRRILLARLD
+780 LTGDTHRRILLVRLD
-795 AQIESPFKRE
+795 AQIETPFKRE
-805 FAFDPLAE
+805 FEFDPFTE
-813 VCTNRQSLV
+813 VCSNRQALV
-822 VAAMTIV
+822 VAALTIV
-829 RAYITAGR
+829 RAYIAAGR

-861 LRERMMESDRDLTD
+861 LRERMLESGRNLMD
-875 LPVFVDPAESI
+875 LPLFVDPADSI
-886 ERAASVNP
+886 DRAASENP
-894 ETAKLAALL
+894 ETSKLAALL
-903 NAWIDAF
+903 NAWIATF
-910 GTAPTSPA
+910 GTTPTSPA

-926 VYGAQSVLFDALDDI
+926 VFGAQSALFDALDEI

-946 KLNVRTLGRW
+946 KLNVRILGRW

-974 KTNGLKRWTVERTV
+974 KTNGLKRWTVVRTV
-988 ERAAMDKISTSVAR
+988 ERAATEKPTPIVAR
-1002 VAPSCEIQAV
+1002 VAPSCEIQDV

-1018 SLLDDVERSGMRD
+1018 SQLDDVE
-1031 RPDEQSCMNVI
+1031 IF

>member
-1 MTTNTTQKAAGAIN
+1 MKNTFPD
-15 SNGQH
+15 SS
-20 TDTNG
+20 D
-25 VNFLTD
+25 
-31 RAMNQGHD
+31 
-39 GIMAPTAPTPPYND
+39 PTK
-53 IGNDPNLA
+53 NLA
-61 TPDNSRNC
+61 TPDNSHNGDVRNAV
-69 EPTTNAANAEQT
+69 EPAQITP
-81 SPLEPPQLP
+81 SKLSKKSLS
-90 LTFTVITGITPDRL
+90 FTVITGIQPTRL

-110 DSNGDMRK
+110 DGEGGMRK
-118 VTSAML
+118 ETSAML
-124 SHGQAQRVVVA
+124 SRGQAQRVAVA
-135 DLHGLK
+135 DLIGLK
-141 SHLDTLTSAQAVT
+141 SHLDTLTSAQAVA
-154 WGITKNDTVAVC
+154 WGVTKDDFVAVC
-166 TRGDTEAQQTGAIA
+166 TQDDTESQQTGAIA
-180 RTRDN
+180 RTREN
-185 FTFRPAPGLMML
+185 FKFRAAPGVMML
-197 DHDGLPEGELSPLQF
+197 DHDGLPNEELSPLQF
-212 RERLIAAAPV
+212 RDRLIAAAPALV
-222 LADAPM
+222 DAPM
-228 LWRPS
+228 LLRPS

-240 PDGRILS
+240 PDGSILS
-247 DLTRHRLYIPVVD
+247 GLTRHRLYIPVVD

-273 LLWAMPGAGWCDIGT
+273 LLWATPGAGWCDIGV
-288 AGQRLTRC
+288 AGQRLPRC

-312 PPLLVNDV
+312 PPVLVNGI
-320 TRAGVDGVIYGDAK
+320 TRAGIEGMIYGDAT
-334 AQFNLRNMIDSATPS
+334 AQLNLRLLIDSATPL
-349 IQKQAQA
+349 IKKQAQA

-371 ARRLWVA
+371 ARRIWVA
-378 DKAPALAQRRGIKLA
+378 DKAPALAQSRGIKLA

-408 MGDFELTCSDGQVV
+408 MGDFELTCADGRVV
-422 NVAQLLDNPNR
+422 NVAQLLDNPLC

-440 DPLDPDTDLRVAVAR
+440 DPLDPDSDNRVAVAR

-481 RVQIGRGMRMDS
+481 RVQLGRGMRVDS

-508 DFGTNAIAFVADGK
+508 DFGTNAIAFVANGK
-522 ATPVSR
+522 TTPVSR

-540 FYSVKTN
+540 FYSVKTE
-547 RDDDGNVTSTREIS
+547 RDDDGNVTSTREIA
-561 EDAPTAIA
+561 EDAPAYIA
-569 NAILA
+569 NAIIA

-598 VFDEPGHDLAT
+598 VFDEPGHDPAT
-609 GLMYVTTES
+609 GLMYVTTEA
-618 YPLQIP
+618 YPLAVPSAP
-624 TAPNADQALDALAK
+624 TVEQALDALAK

-650 EVAIGVTL
+650 EVAVGVTL
-658 AAMLAA
+658 AAMLSA

-673 PAFGFDAPSAGT
+673 PAIGFDAPAAGT

-730 LWDNVRD
+730 LWDNVRE

-761 ENVELPNRCLFL
+761 ENVELPNRALFL

-795 AQIESPFKRE
+795 AEIETPFKRE
-805 FAFDPLAE
+805 FEFDPLSE
-813 VCTNRQSLV
+813 VCNNRQALV
-822 VAAMTIV
+822 VAALTIV
-829 RAYITAGR
+829 RAYITAGK
-837 PKVAK
+837 PKVAT

-861 LRERMMESDRDLTD
+861 LRERMMESGRNLTD
-875 LPVFVDPAESI
+875 LPMFVDPAESI
-886 ERAASVNP
+886 DRAASENP

-903 NAWIDAF
+903 NAWIATF
-910 GTAPTSPA
+910 GTTPTSPA
-918 QAITKATE
+918 QAITKATNPLDK
-926 VYGAQSVLFDALDDI
+926 QPVLFDALDEI
-941 AGQNS
+941 AGQNG
-946 KLNVRTLGRW
+946 KLNVRILGRW
-956 LERHAGQ
+956 LERHSGQ

-974 KTNGLKRWTVERTV
+974 TTNGLKRWTVVRTV
-988 ERAAMDKISTSVAR
+988 ERAATEKATPIVAR
-1002 VAPSCEIQAV
+1002 VAPSCEIQDV

-1018 SLLDDVERSGMRD
+1018 SQLDDVE
-1031 RPDEQSCMNVI
+1031 IF

>member
-1 MTTNTTQKAAGAIN
+1 MTDITNPSRLA
-15 SNGQH
+15 
-20 TDTNG
+20 TD
-25 VNFLTD
+25 
-31 RAMNQGHD
+31 
-39 GIMAPTAPTPPYND
+39 
-53 IGNDPNLA
+53 NLA
-61 TPDNSRNC
+61 TPDNSDNL
-69 EPTTNAANAEQT
+69 AEQPEAT
-81 SPLEPPQLP
+81 KQPLA
-90 LTFTVITGITPDRL
+90 FTVITSSQPARL

-110 DSNGDMRK
+110 NAKGGMRK
-118 VTSAML
+118 ETSAML
-124 SHGQAQRVVVA
+124 RRGQAQRVVVA

-154 WGITKNDTVAVC
+154 WGVTQDGAVAVC
-166 TRGDTEAQQTGAIA
+166 TQGDTEAQQAGAIA

-185 FTFRPAPGLMML
+185 FKFRAAPGVMML
-197 DHDGLPEGELSPLQF
+197 DHDGLPDGELSPSQF
-212 RERLIAAAPV
+212 RERLMAAVPV

-233 ASAGCVA
+233 ASAGCVS
-240 PDGRILS
+240 PDGSILS
-247 DLTRHRLYIPVVD
+247 GLTRHRLYIPVLD

-273 LLWAMPGAGWCDIGT
+273 LLWATPGEGWCEVGT
-288 AGQRLTRC
+288 AGQRLSRC
-296 LVDVS
+296 LVDAS

-312 PPLLVNDV
+312 PSVLVDGV
-320 TRAGVDGVIYGDAK
+320 TRAGVEGEIHGDAT
-334 AQFNLRNMIDSATPS
+334 AQFNLRLLIDRVTPP
-349 IQKQAQA
+349 IKKQAQA

-361 RAAVAEKCDT
+361 HAAVAKQCDA
-371 ARRLWVA
+371 ARHEWVT

-393 QATNVLERAAVHQVL
+393 QAINVLERAAVQQVL
-408 MGDFELTCSDGQVV
+408 MGDFELTCADGQVV
-422 NVAQLLDNPNR
+422 TVAKLLDNPHH

-440 DPLDPDTDLRVAVAR
+440 DPLDPDADKRVAVVR

-481 RVQIGRGMRMDS
+481 RIQLGRGMRVDS
-493 TDAVLQVL
+493 TDALLHVL

-540 FYSVKTN
+540 FYSLKIE
-547 RDDDGNVTSTREIS
+547 RDTDGQVTSTREIA
-561 EDAPTAIA
+561 EDAPTYIA
-569 NAILA
+569 NAIIA

-598 VFDEPGHDLAT
+598 VLDDPGHDAAT
-609 GLMYVTTES
+609 GLLYVTTEA
-618 YPLQIP
+618 YPLAVPSAP
-624 TAPNADQALDALAK
+624 TVDQALDALAK

-673 PAFGFDAPSAGT
+673 PATGFDAPAAGT

-761 ENVELPNRCLFL
+761 ENVELPNRALFL

-795 AQIESPFKRE
+795 AQIETPFKRE
-805 FAFDPLAE
+805 FTFDPLTE
-813 VCTNRQSLV
+813 VIKNRQSLV
-822 VAAMTIV
+822 VAALTIV

-837 PKVAK
+837 PKAAA

-861 LRERMMESDRDLTD
+861 LRERMLASGRDLTD
-875 LPVFVDPAESI
+875 LPVFVDPADSI
-886 ERAASVNP
+886 DRAASENP
-894 ETAKLAALL
+894 ETSKLAALL
-903 NAWIDAF
+903 NAWIATF
-910 GTAPTSPA
+910 GTTPTSPA
-918 QAITKATE
+918 QAITKATDL
-926 VYGAQSVLFDALDDI
+926 VSAQSVLRDALDEI
-941 AGQNS
+941 AGQNN
-946 KLNVRTLGRW
+946 KLNVRILGRW
-956 LERHAGQ
+956 LERHSGQ

-974 KTNGLKRWTVERTV
+974 KTNGLKRWTVVRTV
-988 ERAAMDKISTSVAR
+988 ERASTEQASPTVAR
-1002 VAPSCEIQAV
+1002 VAPSCEIQDA
-1012 DDTAGA
+1012 DDTAGT
-1018 SLLDDVERSGMRD
+1018 SQLNDVEFF
-1031 RPDEQSCMNVI
+1031 

>member
-1 MTTNTTQKAAGAIN
+1 M
-15 SNGQH
+15 S
-20 TDTNG
+20 D
-25 VNFLTD
+25 LS
-31 RAMNQGHD
+31 
-39 GIMAPTAPTPPYND
+39 APSRLETE
-53 IGNDPNLA
+53 NLA
-61 TPDNSRNC
+61 TPDNSHNC
-69 EPTTNAANAEQT
+69 EAANAGDAEQT
-81 SPLEPPQLP
+81 TPAEPTKLP
-90 LTFTVITGITPDRL
+90 LAFTVITSTRPTRL

-110 DSNGDMRK
+110 NAKGGMRK
-118 VTSAML
+118 ETAAML
-124 SHGQAQRVVVA
+124 GQGHAQRVVVA
-135 DLHGLK
+135 DLNGLK
-141 SHLDTLTSAQAVT
+141 SHLDGLTSAQAVT
-154 WGITKNDTVAVC
+154 WGVTKQEAVAVC
-166 TRGDTEAQQTGAIA
+166 TQGNAEAQQAGAIA
-180 RTRDN
+180 RTREN
-185 FTFRPAPGLMML
+185 FQFMAAPGLMML
-197 DHDGLPEGELSPLQF
+197 DHDGLPDGELSALQF
-212 RERLIAAAPV
+212 RDRLIAAAPA

-233 ASAGCVA
+233 ASAGCVG
-240 PDGRILS
+240 PDGSVLS
-247 DLTRHRLYIPVVD
+247 GLTRHRLYIPVAD
-260 ATLIPEAGKALEA
+260 ASLVPEAGKALEA
-273 LLWAMPGAGWCDIGT
+273 LLWAAPGGGWCDVGA
-288 AGQRLTRC
+288 AGQRLPRC
-296 LVDVS
+296 LVDAS

-312 PPLLVNDV
+312 PSVLADGV
-320 TRAGVDGVIYGDAK
+320 TRSGVDGVVYGDAT
-334 AQFNLRNMIDSATPS
+334 AQFNLHLLIDSATPS
-349 IQKQAQA
+349 IKKQAQA

-361 RAAVAEKCDT
+361 RAALAEKCDA
-371 ARRLWVA
+371 ARRVWVA

-408 MGDFELTCSDGQVV
+408 MGDFELTCADGQVV
-422 NVAQLLDNPNR
+422 TVAQLLDNPYC

-440 DPLDPDTDLRVAVAR
+440 DPLDPDADKRVAVAR

-481 RVQIGRGMRMDS
+481 RVQLGRGMRVDA
-493 TDAVLQVL
+493 TDAVLHVL
-501 RDRSELF
+501 RERSELF

-540 FYSVKTN
+540 FYSVKTE
-547 RDDDGNVTSTREIS
+547 RDEDGNVTSTREIP
-561 EDAPTAIA
+561 EDAPSYIA
-569 NAILA
+569 NAIIA

-598 VFDEPGHDLAT
+598 VFDEPGHDPAT
-609 GLMYVTTES
+609 GLMYVTTEA
-618 YPLQIP
+618 YPLAVPSAP
-624 TAPNADQALDALAK
+624 TVEQALDALAK

-650 EVAIGVTL
+650 EVAVGVTL

-673 PAFGFDAPSAGT
+673 PATGFDAPAAGT

-708 TNEEDEC
+708 TNEEYEC

-730 LWDNVRD
+730 LWDNVRE

-761 ENVELPNRCLFL
+761 ENVELPNRSLFL

-795 AQIESPFKRE
+795 AQIETPFKRE
-805 FAFDPLAE
+805 FDFDPLTE
-813 VCTNRQSLV
+813 VCNDRQALV
-822 VAAMTIV
+822 VAALTIV
-829 RAYITAGR
+829 RAYIAAGR
-837 PKVAK
+837 PKVGK

-861 LRERMMESDRDLTD
+861 LRERMLESGRNLTD
-875 LPVFVDPAESI
+875 LPRFVDPADSI
-886 ERAASVNP
+886 DRAASENP

-903 NAWIDAF
+903 NAWVTTF
-910 GTAPTSPA
+910 GTTPTSPA

-926 VYGAQSVLFDALDDI
+926 HFGAQSVLLDALDEI
-941 AGQNS
+941 AGQNG
-946 KLNVRTLGRW
+946 KLNVRILGRW
-956 LERHAGQ
+956 LERHSGQ

-974 KTNGLKRWTVERTV
+974 KTNGLKRWTVVRTV
-988 ERAAMDKISTSVAR
+988 ERAAADNASPAVAR
-1002 VAPSCEIQAV
+1002 VAPSCEIEAV
-1012 DDTAGA
+1012 ADTAEA
-1018 SLLDDVERSGMRD
+1018 SQFDDVR
-1031 RPDEQSCMNVI
+1031 IF

>member
-1 MTTNTTQKAAGAIN
+1 MKNT
-15 SNGQH
+15 
-20 TDTNG
+20 
-25 VNFLTD
+25 FLD
-31 RAMNQGHD
+31 SSES
-39 GIMAPTAPTPPYND
+39 IE
-53 IGNDPNLA
+53 NLA
-61 TPDNSRNC
+61 TPDNPHNCDVRNAVGPVQITPS
-69 EPTTNAANAEQT
+69 EL
-81 SPLEPPQLP
+81 SKKPLN
-90 LTFTVITGITPDRL
+90 FMVITGIQPARL
-104 TKIIGL
+104 TKIIG
-110 DSNGDMRK
+110 SNANGGMRK
-118 VTSAML
+118 ETSAML
-124 SHGQAQRVVVA
+124 SQGQAQRVAVA
-135 DLHGLK
+135 DLIGLK

-154 WGITKNDTVAVC
+154 WGITKDDFVALCTQEDTKS
-166 TRGDTEAQQTGAIA
+166 QQTGAIA
-180 RTRDN
+180 RTREN
-185 FTFRPAPGLMML
+185 FKFQAAPGLMML
-197 DHDGLPEGELSPLQF
+197 DHDGLPDGELSPLQF
-212 RERLIAAAPV
+212 RDRLIAAAPA
-222 LADAPM
+222 LAYAPM

-233 ASAGCVA
+233 ASAGCVS
-240 PDGRILS
+240 PDGSILS
-247 DLTRHRLYIPVVD
+247 GLTRHRMYIPVVD

-273 LLWAMPGAGWCDIGT
+273 LLWAMAGAGWCDIGV
-288 AGQRLTRC
+288 AGQRLPRS

-312 PPLLVNDV
+312 PPVLEDGV
-320 TRAGVDGVIYGDAK
+320 TRSGVDGVIYGDPT
-334 AQFNLRNMIDSATPS
+334 AQFNLRLLIDSATPS
-349 IQKQAQA
+349 IKKQAQA

-361 RAAVAEKCDT
+361 RVAVAEKCDA
-371 ARRLWVA
+371 ARRNWVT

-422 NVAQLLDNPNR
+422 TVAQLLDNMNR
-433 WHNTRFA
+433 WHNIRFA
-440 DPLDPDTDLRVAVAR
+440 DPLDPDADKRVAVAR

-481 RVQIGRGMRMDS
+481 RVQLGRGMRVDS

-540 FYSVKTN
+540 FYSVRTE
-547 RDDDGNVTSTREIS
+547 RDDDGNITSTREIA
-561 EDAPTAIA
+561 EDAPAYIA
-569 NAILA
+569 NAIIA

-598 VFDEPGHDLAT
+598 VLDEPGHDPAT
-609 GLMYVTTES
+609 GLMYVTTEA
-618 YPLQIP
+618 YPLAVPSAP
-624 TAPNADQALDALAK
+624 TTEQALDALAM

-673 PAFGFDAPSAGT
+673 PATGFDAPAAGT

-730 LWDNVRD
+730 LWDNVRE

-761 ENVELPNRCLFL
+761 ENVELPNRALFL

-795 AQIESPFKRE
+795 AQIETPFKRE
-805 FAFDPLAE
+805 FEFDPLTE
-813 VCTNRQSLV
+813 VCNNRQALV
-822 VAAMTIV
+822 VAALTIV
-829 RAYITAGR
+829 RAYIAAGR
-837 PKVAK
+837 PKAAA

-861 LRERMMESDRDLTD
+861 LRERMLESGRDLTD
-875 LPVFVDPAESI
+875 LPMFVDPADSI
-886 ERAASVNP
+886 DRAASENP
-894 ETAKLAALL
+894 ETSKLAALL
-903 NAWIDAF
+903 NAWIATF
-910 GTAPTSPA
+910 GTTPTSPA

-926 VYGAQSVLFDALDDI
+926 LFGAQSVLFDALDEI

-946 KLNVRTLGRW
+946 KLNVRILGRW

-963 LCTGLRLVLAN
+963 LCTGLRLELAN
-974 KTNGLKRWTVERTV
+974 RTNGLKRWTVVRTV
-988 ERAAMDKISTSVAR
+988 ERAVNEKASPIVAR
-1002 VAPSCEIQAV
+1002 VAASCEIRDV
-1012 DDTAGA
+1012 DDAA
-1018 SLLDDVERSGMRD
+1018 AECQPEDVE
-1031 RPDEQSCMNVI
+1031 IF

>member
-1 MTTNTTQKAAGAIN
+1 M
-15 SNGQH
+15 S
-20 TDTNG
+20 
-25 VNFLTD
+25 D
-31 RAMNQGHD
+31 R
-39 GIMAPTAPTPPYND
+39 TE
-53 IGNDPNLA
+53 NLA

-69 EPTTNAANAEQT
+69 NAPNT
-81 SPLEPPQLP
+81 SEAVQSVPPALPNLP
-90 LTFTVITGITPDRL
+90 LALTVITSIQPARL
-104 TKIIGL
+104 TKTIGL
-110 DSNGDMRK
+110 NAKGGMRK
-118 VTSAML
+118 ETSATL
-124 SHGQAQRVVVA
+124 SRGQAQRVDVA
-135 DLHGLK
+135 DLVALR
-141 SHLDTLTSAQAVT
+141 SLLESLTSAQAVT
-154 WGITKNDTVAVC
+154 WGVTKDNNVEVC
-166 TRGDTEAQQTGAIA
+166 TQADTEAQQVGAIA

-185 FTFRPAPGLMML
+185 FKFRDTPGVMML
-197 DHDGLPEGELSPLQF
+197 DHDGLPDGELSALEF
-212 RERLIAAAPV
+212 RERIIAAAPT
-222 LADAPM
+222 LAAAPM

-240 PDGRILS
+240 PDGSALS
-247 DLTRHRLYIPVVD
+247 GLTRHRLYIPVMD
-260 ATLIPEAGKALEA
+260 ATLIPEAGRALEA
-273 LLWAMPGAGWCDIGT
+273 LLWATPGAGWCDIGV
-288 AGQRLTRC
+288 AGQRLPRC

-312 PPLLVNDV
+312 PSVLVDGV
-320 TRAGVDGVIYGDAK
+320 TRAGVEGVIYGDGT
-334 AQFNLRNMIDSATPS
+334 AQFNLRLLIDSATPA
-349 IQKQAQA
+349 IKKQALA
-356 GLKAA
+356 GIKAA
-361 RAAVAEKCDT
+361 RAAVAERCDN
-371 ARRLWVA
+371 ARRIWVA

-393 QATNVLERAAVHQVL
+393 QATNVLERATAHQVL
-408 MGDFELTCSDGQVV
+408 MGDFELTCADGQVV
-422 NVAQLLDNPNR
+422 NVAQLLDNPHR

-440 DPLDPDTDLRVAVAR
+440 DPLDPDTDKRVAVAR

-481 RVQIGRGMRMDS
+481 RVQLGRGMRVDS
-493 TDAVLQVL
+493 TDAVLQIL

-540 FYSVKTN
+540 FYSVKTE
-547 RDDDGNVTSTREIS
+547 RDDEGNVTATREIP
-561 EDAPTAIA
+561 EDAPTYIA
-569 NAILA
+569 NAIIA

-598 VFDEPGHDLAT
+598 VFDEPGHDPAT
-609 GLMYVTTES
+609 GLMYVTSEA
-618 YPLQIP
+618 YPP
-624 TAPNADQALDALAK
+624 TVPSAPTVEQALDAFAK

-650 EVAIGVTL
+650 EVAVGVTL

-673 PAFGFDAPSAGT
+673 PATGFDAPAAGT

-725 GSKVL
+725 GSRVL
-730 LWDNVRD
+730 LWDNVRE

-748 TSSLFADRVLGVS
+748 TSSLFADRVLGAS
-761 ENVELPNRCLFL
+761 ENVELPNRSLFL

-795 AQIESPFKRE
+795 AQIETPFKRE
-805 FAFDPLAE
+805 FDFDPLAD
-813 VCTNRQSLV
+813 VCNSRQTLV
-822 VAAMTIV
+822 VAALTIV
-829 RAYITAGR
+829 RAYIAAGR
-837 PKVAK
+837 PKVGK

-861 LRERMMESDRDLTD
+861 LRERVAESGRDLTD
-875 LPVFVDPAESI
+875 LPKFVDPADSI
-886 ERAASVNP
+886 DRAASENP
-894 ETAKLAALL
+894 ETTKLAALL
-903 NAWIDAF
+903 NAWIATF
-910 GTAPTSPA
+910 GNTPTSPA
-918 QAITKATE
+918 QAIAKAIE
-926 VYGAQSVLFDALDDI
+926 HSGVHSALFDALDEI
-941 AGQNS
+941 AGQNG
-946 KLNVRTLGRW
+946 KLNVRILGRW

-974 KTNGLKRWTVERTV
+974 KTNGLKRWTIVRSV
-988 ERAAMDKISTSVAR
+988 ERAATEKARPTVAR
-1002 VAPSCEIQAV
+1002 VALSCEIQDV
-1012 DDTAGA
+1012 NGIAGECQ
-1018 SLLDDVERSGMRD
+1018 LDDVE
-1031 RPDEQSCMNVI
+1031 IF

>member
-1 MTTNTTQKAAGAIN
+1 MKN
-15 SNGQH
+15 
-20 TDTNG
+20 
-25 VNFLTD
+25 NFLDSSDSTE
-31 RAMNQGHD
+31 
-39 GIMAPTAPTPPYND
+39 
-53 IGNDPNLA
+53 NLA
-61 TPDNSRNC
+61 TPDNSHNYE
-69 EPTTNAANAEQT
+69 EPYEHETQQTT
-81 SPLEPPQLP
+81 PPEPPKLP
-90 LTFTVITGITPDRL
+90 LALTVITGIQPARM
-104 TKIIGL
+104 TKIIGMNA
-110 DSNGDMRK
+110 NGGMRK
-118 VTSAML
+118 ETSAML
-124 SHGQAQRVVVA
+124 SRGHAQRMVVT
-135 DLHGLK
+135 DLNGLK
-141 SHLDTLTSAQAVT
+141 SHLETLTSAQAVT
-154 WGITKNDTVAVC
+154 WGVTKDDAVAVC
-166 TRGDTEAQQTGAIA
+166 TQGDTEAQQTGAVA
-180 RTRDN
+180 RTREN
-185 FTFRPAPGLMML
+185 FKFRAAPGVMML
-197 DHDGLPEGELSPLQF
+197 DHDGLPDGELLPLQF
-212 RERLIAAAPV
+212 RDRLIAAAPA

-233 ASAGCVA
+233 ASASCVA
-240 PDGRILS
+240 PDGGILS
-247 DLTRHRLYIPVVD
+247 GLTRHRLYIPVAD

-273 LLWAMPGAGWCDIGT
+273 LLWATPGEGWCEVGV
-288 AGQRLTRC
+288 AGQRLPRC

-312 PPLLVNDV
+312 PPVLEDGV
-320 TRAGVDGVIYGDAK
+320 TRAGVDGVIYGDPT
-334 AQFNLRNMIDSATPS
+334 AQFNLRLLIDSATPP
-349 IQKQAQA
+349 IKKQAQA
-356 GLKAA
+356 GIKAA

-371 ARRLWVA
+371 ARRNWVA

-408 MGDFELTCSDGQVV
+408 MGDFELTCADGQVV
-422 NVAQLLDNPNR
+422 NVAQLLDNPLC

-440 DPLDPDTDLRVAVAR
+440 DPLDPDTDKRVAVAR

-481 RVQIGRGMRMDS
+481 RVQLGRGMRVDS

-540 FYSVKTN
+540 FYSVKTE
-547 RDDDGNVTSTREIS
+547 RDDDGNITSTREIA
-561 EDAPTAIA
+561 EDAPTYIA
-569 NAILA
+569 NAIIA

-598 VFDEPGHDLAT
+598 VFDEPGHDPAT
-609 GLMYVTTES
+609 GLMYVTTEA
-618 YPLQIP
+618 YPLAVPSAP
-624 TAPNADQALDALAK
+624 TVDHALDALAK

-650 EVAIGVTL
+650 EVAVGVTL
-658 AAMLAA
+658 AAMLSA

-673 PAFGFDAPSAGT
+673 PAIGFDAPAAGT

-730 LWDNVRD
+730 LWDNVRE

-761 ENVELPNRCLFL
+761 ENVELPNRSLFL

-780 LTGDTHRRILLARLD
+780 LTGDTHRRILIARLD
-795 AQIESPFKRE
+795 AQIETPFKRE

-813 VCTNRQSLV
+813 VCKHRQELV
-822 VAAMTIV
+822 VAALSIV
-829 RAYITAGR
+829 RAYIAAGR
-837 PKVAK
+837 PKIGN

-861 LRERMMESDRDLTD
+861 IRELMIGSDRHLMD
-875 LPVFVDPAESI
+875 LPRFVDPADSI
-886 ERAASVNP
+886 DRAASENP
-894 ETAKLAALL
+894 ETSKLAALL
-903 NAWIDAF
+903 NAWIATF
-910 GTAPTSPA
+910 GTTPTSPA
-918 QAITKATE
+918 QAITKAMDPP
-926 VYGAQSVLFDALDDI
+926 GQQSMLFNALDEI

-946 KLNVRTLGRW
+946 KLNVRILGRW

-974 KTNGLKRWTVERTV
+974 KTNGLKRWTVVRTV
-988 ERAAMDKISTSVAR
+988 ERAATERATPIVAR
-1002 VAPSCEIQAV
+1002 VAPSCEIQDV
-1012 DDTAGA
+1012 DNTAAA
-1018 SLLDDVERSGMRD
+1018 SQLDDVE
-1031 RPDEQSCMNVI
+1031 IF

>member
-1 MTTNTTQKAAGAIN
+1 
-15 SNGQH
+15 
-20 TDTNG
+20 
-25 VNFLTD
+25 
-31 RAMNQGHD
+31 MND
-39 GIMAPTAPTPPYND
+39 LAEK
-53 IGNDPNLA
+53 LA
-61 TPDNSRNC
+61 TSDNSRNC
-69 EPTTNAANAEQT
+69 AEPTK
-81 SPLEPPQLP
+81 LP
-90 LTFTVITGITPDRL
+90 LAFTVITGVQPARL
-104 TKIIGL
+104 TKVIGMNA
-110 DSNGDMRK
+110 NGSMRK
-118 VTSAML
+118 ETSAML
-124 SHGQAQRVVVA
+124 SRGQAERVVVA

-141 SHLDTLTSAQAVT
+141 HHLEALTSAQAVT
-154 WGITKNDTVAVC
+154 WGVTKDEAVAVC
-166 TRGDTEAQQTGAIA
+166 TQGDAQAQEAGAIA
-180 RTRDN
+180 RTREN
-185 FTFRPAPGLMML
+185 FKFRAAPGVMML
-197 DHDGLPEGELSPLQF
+197 DHDGVPDGELSPLQF
-212 RERLIAAAPV
+212 RDRLIAAAPR

-233 ASAGCVA
+233 ASAGCVG
-240 PDGRILS
+240 PDGKVLS
-247 DLTRHRLYIPVVD
+247 GLTRHRIYIPVAD
-260 ATLIPEAGKALEA
+260 AALIPEAGKALEA
-273 LLWAMPGAGWCDIGT
+273 LLWATPGAGWCDIGV
-288 AGQRLTRC
+288 AGQRLPRS

-312 PPLLVNDV
+312 PSVLVDGV
-320 TRAGVDGVIYGDAK
+320 TRTGVEGVIYGDAT
-334 AQFNLRNMIDSATPS
+334 ALFDLRLLIDSATPS
-349 IQKQAQA
+349 FKKQAQA

-371 ARRLWVA
+371 ARRNWVA
-378 DKAPALAQRRGIKLA
+378 DKAPALAESRGIKLA

-408 MGDFELTCSDGQVV
+408 MGDFELTCADGQVV
-422 NVAQLLDNPNR
+422 NVSQLLDNPHR

-440 DPLDPDTDLRVAVAR
+440 DPLDPDADKRVAVAR

-481 RVQIGRGMRMDS
+481 RVQLGRGMRVES
-493 TDAVLQVL
+493 TDAVLHIL
-501 RDRSELF
+501 RERSELF

-540 FYSVKTN
+540 FYSVKTE
-547 RDDDGNVTSTREIS
+547 RDDEGNVTSTREIP
-561 EDAPTAIA
+561 EDAPSYIA

-598 VFDEPGHDLAT
+598 VLDEPGHDPAT
-609 GLMYVTTES
+609 GLMYVTSEA
-618 YPLQIP
+618 YPMAVPSAP
-624 TAPNADQALDALAK
+624 TVDQALDALAK

-650 EVAIGVTL
+650 EVGVGVTL

-673 PAFGFDAPSAGT
+673 PATGFDAPAAGT

-730 LWDNVRD
+730 LWDNVRE

-761 ENVELPNRCLFL
+761 ENVELPNRALFL

-795 AQIESPFKRE
+795 AQIETPFKRE
-805 FAFDPLAE
+805 FEFDPLAE
-813 VCTNRQSLV
+813 VCNNRQALV
-822 VAAMTIV
+822 VAALTIV
-829 RAYITAGR
+829 RAYIAAGR
-837 PKVAK
+837 PKAAK

-861 LRERMMESDRDLTD
+861 LRERMAESGRDMAD
-875 LPVFVDPAESI
+875 LPAFVDPAESI
-886 ERAASVNP
+886 DRAASENP
-894 ETAKLAALL
+894 ETSKLAALL
-903 NAWIDAF
+903 NAWVTTF
-910 GTAPTSPA
+910 GTTPTSPA
-918 QAITKATE
+918 QAIAKANE
-926 VYGAQSVLFDALDDI
+926 LNGAHCVLFDALDEI

-946 KLNVRTLGRW
+946 KLNVRILGRW
-956 LERHAGQ
+956 LERHSGQ

-974 KTNGLKRWTVERTV
+974 KTNGLKRWTVVRTV
-988 ERAAMDKISTSVAR
+988 ERAATDKITATVAR
-1002 VAPSCEIQAV
+1002 VAPSCEIQDG
-1012 DDTAGA
+1012 DDIVSANQ
-1018 SLLDDVERSGMRD
+1018 LDDVEYFR
-1031 RPDEQSCMNVI
+1031 